1 MSRRDPSKPAG
12 VSPLKGIP
20 ILEGMAGA
28 DHVGF
33 SAGADLRA
41 RLARAAKEQKCTRSE
56 VCRRALEDFL
66 EK

>member
-1 MSRRDPSKPAG
+1 M
-12 VSPLKGIP
+12 SPLKGIP